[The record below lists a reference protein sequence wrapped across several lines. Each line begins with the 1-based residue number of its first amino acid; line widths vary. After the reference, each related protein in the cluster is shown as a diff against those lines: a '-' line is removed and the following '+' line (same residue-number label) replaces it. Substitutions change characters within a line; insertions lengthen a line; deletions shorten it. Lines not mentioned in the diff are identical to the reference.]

1 MPAKP
6 RVRMKAEI
14 VNSSTTPEP
23 DYHSASQGRRF
34 AGYGVSRNG
43 PNATLNGSLST
54 LISRSRHA
62 FRNSPM
68 VKKAISSN
76 ATNTVGTG
84 IIPRFRSSD
93 EDFNE
98 AMRKTFE
105 VFSTQC
111 DPEGVLS
118 LYGNQALWNQSQRL
132 SGEVF
137 VRRRRRSLNSNLL
150 IPLQV
155 QTLESDFVPLTL
167 NETRKNGNKIKSGI
181 EFNSSGARVAYWMYK
196 SHPGEYDQ
204 NVDLTNLIRVPA
216 ADIIH
221 LFKPERPGQIR
232 GEPEASTSLLKVK
245 TYESYDDAE
254 LQRKESKAGYTGMI
268 IRKEYDEDDFNYDPM
283 SGKSLFD
290 EDSEESAEIRPG
302 TFISGL
308 PGEDLKLFEGDNTGS
323 GYKDYT
329 REQKLMIAASF
340 NIPYEL
346 MTGDWSGVNDRIF
359 RAFIQEYRRG
369 ISMDQ
374 ELLKFQA
381 LRKIKDW
388 AIQAAILAGVVSPV
402 NYAAN
407 FHDYHKV
414 DWRPHAWKHIHPV
427 QDIQAQVMAKDNNL
441 NAGDDLVAESGKE
454 AEEVDLKNVLA
465 EVRRKNLREEYGLA
479 DAVMGDGGVIDN
491 EDEDEDEDEPD
502 KEENENK

>member
-1 MPAKP
+1 MAAKQ
-6 RVRMKAEI
+6 RIRMRAEL
-14 VNSSTTPEP
+14 VNTATAAEP
-23 DYHSASQGRRF
+23 DYHSASQSRRF

-43 PNATLNGSLST
+43 PNATLQGSLNT

-68 VKKAISSN
+68 VKKAIRSN
-76 ATNTVGTG
+76 VTNTVGTG
-84 IIPRFRSSD
+84 IIPRFRSD
-93 EDFNE
+93 DQDFNE
-98 AMRKTFE
+98 AMRIAFE
-105 VFSTQC
+105 IFSTQC

-118 LYGNQALWNQSQRL
+118 LYGMQALWNQSQRL

-137 VRRRRRSLNSNLL
+137 VRRRRRSLSAGLL
-150 IPLQV
+150 IPLQI
-155 QTLESDFVPLTL
+155 QTLESDFVPTTL
-167 NETRKNGNKIKSGI
+167 NDTRKNGNKIKSGI
-181 EFNSSGARVAYWMYK
+181 EFNKLGQRVAYWMYK
-196 SHPGEYDQ
+196 SHPGEFEMD
-204 NVDLTNLIRVPA
+204 VDLTNLIRVPA

-232 GEPEASTSLLKVK
+232 GEPEPSTSLLKVK

-268 IRKEYDEDDFNYDPM
+268 IRKEYDEDDYNFDPM
-283 SGKSLFD
+283 TGKSIY
-290 EDSEESAEIRPG
+290 EDDAEESAQIRPG

-329 REQKLMIAASF
+329 REQKLMIAAAF

-346 MTGDWSGVNDRIF
+346 MTGDWAGVNDRIF

-374 ELLKFQA
+374 ENLKFQA
-381 LRKIKDW
+381 LRKIKEW
-388 AIQAAILAGVVSPV
+388 AIEGAVLAGVVTPI
-402 NYAAN
+402 NYAVN
-407 FHDYHKV
+407 VHDYHKV
-414 DWRPHAWKHIHPV
+414 DWRPNAWKHIHPV
-427 QDIQAQVMAKDNNL
+427 QDIQAQIMAKDNNL

-465 EVRRKNLREEYGLA
+465 RVRRRDLRKEHGLT
-479 DAVMGDGGVIDN
+479 DPVKTEVDVID
-491 EDEDEDEDEPD
+491 DDDDD
-502 KEENENK
+502 KPEENENK